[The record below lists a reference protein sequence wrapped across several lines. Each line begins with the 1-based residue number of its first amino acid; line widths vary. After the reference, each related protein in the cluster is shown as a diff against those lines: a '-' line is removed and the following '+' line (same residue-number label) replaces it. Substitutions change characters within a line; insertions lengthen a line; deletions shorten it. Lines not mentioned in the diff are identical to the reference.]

1 MWLRSRLAGLSEV
14 SSEVEVHR
22 QRDALTKLSTD
33 LRALLSS
40 IRQVNKAYTSHS
52 FPPLLRF
59 VKNNLSFALLPQL
72 SEEGSTMFQFE
83 ELRDEIHAARE
94 ELLSQRKEAEEQ
106 INRILNAE
114 NSEEARQLYLIH
126 QVNIADAIEVS
137 SLKGHS

>member
-1 MWLRSRLAGLSEV
+1 
-14 SSEVEVHR
+14 
-22 QRDALTKLSTD
+22 
-33 LRALLSS
+33 
-40 IRQVNKAYTSHS
+40 
-52 FPPLLRF
+52 
-59 VKNNLSFALLPQL
+59 
-72 SEEGSTMFQFE
+72 MFQFE

-137 SLKGHS
+137 SLKGHSWWLVKSLPL